1 MQSKL
6 IREYSFPA
14 FAFSLQEAILDGY
27 QLSEDSSHYPSLVG
41 WFYEATVLKQDKESA
56 ARLDF
61 SVATKPKQNTR
72 KANNAN

>member
-41 WFYEATVLKQDKESA
+41 WYYEATMVKQDKESA
-56 ARLDF
+56 AMLDF
-61 SVATKPKQNTR
+61 SNTPKPKQNTR
-72 KANNAN
+72 KVTHAN